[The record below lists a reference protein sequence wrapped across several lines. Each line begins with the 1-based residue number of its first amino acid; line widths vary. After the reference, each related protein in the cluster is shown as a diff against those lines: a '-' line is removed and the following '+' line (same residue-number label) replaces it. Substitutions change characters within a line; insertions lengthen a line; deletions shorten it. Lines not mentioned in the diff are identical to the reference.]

1 MKPYVISEEHEIISL
16 NRSQLPS
23 PISKSQIEAD
33 ILERLFNFFFSFPLE
48 DEALFV
54 LA

>member
-1 MKPYVISEEHEIISL
+1 MKPCVISEEHEIISL

-33 ILERLFNFFFSFPLE
+33 ILERLFNVFSCNGRQSAKYLY
-48 DEALFV
+48 
-54 LA
+54 

>member
-33 ILERLFNFFFSFPLE
+33 ILERLFNFFFS
-48 DEALFV
+48 LFHWKTKRY
-54 LA
+54 LY